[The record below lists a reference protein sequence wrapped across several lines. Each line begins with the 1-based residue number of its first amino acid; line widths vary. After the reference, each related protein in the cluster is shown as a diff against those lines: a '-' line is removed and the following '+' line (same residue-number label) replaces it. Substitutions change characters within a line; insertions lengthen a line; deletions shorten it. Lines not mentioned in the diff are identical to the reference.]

1 MNVLALGP
9 HVIGPE
15 FARELLRAFLSAHFT
30 GKERHCR
37 RLSKW
42 VCWKRVT
49 AWGSTIRPG
58 IGGEPN
64 ARQPTSHDLIRLMID
79 A

>member
-1 MNVLALGP
+1 VEHDDMNVLALGP

-37 RLSKW
+37 RLSK
-42 VCWKRVT
+42 VGALEVRYGV
-49 AWGSTIRPG
+49 G
-58 IGGEPN
+58 IN
-64 ARQPTSHDLIRLMID
+64 DSARDRR
-79 A
+79 